1 MVFVCVLLC
10 TLCHDVTNFPSH
22 LLNSRPSQIGD
33 NDIGRNCHVQHESVK
48 IRGATFVDFKRPE
61 SWVFDD
67 GVMHWGDNEV
77 LKQGGFGALHPNIKY
92 THIAQ

>member
-1 MVFVCVLLC
+1 
-10 TLCHDVTNFPSH
+10 
-22 LLNSRPSQIGD
+22 
-33 NDIGRNCHVQHESVK
+33 VQHQNVK

-92 THIAQ
+92 SQIPE